1 MRIGYISE
9 EVQRIGEIGRRSG
22 YQQSRRIRGEGM
34 VNVYV
39 VE

>member
-1 MRIGYISE
+1 LRTEYILE
-9 EVQRIGEIGRRSG
+9 EVQRRVELRGRVG

-34 VNVYV
+34 ADAYA